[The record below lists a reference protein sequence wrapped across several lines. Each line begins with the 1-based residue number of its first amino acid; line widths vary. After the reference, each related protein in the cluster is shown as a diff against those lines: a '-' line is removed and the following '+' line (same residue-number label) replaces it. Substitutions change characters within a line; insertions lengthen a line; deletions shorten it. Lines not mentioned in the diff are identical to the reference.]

1 MSITGPVEYDEYD
14 DDNVPP
20 PPMLLLLLIPLL
32 VAAAADDDDDD
43 DIALLLMFD
52 EFILPLF
59 LPPDSS
65 GSICAKKASLDRD
78 KLVSRCFKDSFLG
91 DNLESFK
98 DKEEKEEKDALLF
111 PSLISPPP

>member
-1 MSITGPVEYDEYD
+1 MS
-14 DDNVPP
+14 
-20 PPMLLLLLIPLL
+20 
-32 VAAAADDDDDD
+32 AAAAADDDDDDD

-52 EFILPLF
+52 EFILPLL

-78 KLVSRCFKDSFLG
+78 KLVSRCCFKESFLG

-98 DKEEKEEKDALLF
+98 DKEEKEEEALLF